1 MIKVRLL
8 SLFAIG
14 GLAVTLIFMIG
25 ALGGQADGQMDGPV
39 SAALPPFA
47 VLHSFNPNSGDG
59 SAINWSSLTLSG
71 TTLYG
76 TTADGGANGKGI
88 IFKFDTK
95 KNIETVLYS
104 FAGTGDGANPYG
116 SLTLVGT
123 TLYGMTTYGGANGKG
138 TIFKFDTKKNVE
150 TVLYNFGGTGDGAYP
165 QGSFTLVG
173 TTLYGMT
180 NSGGANDKGTIFEF
194 DTKKNVE
201 TVLYSFAGT
210 GDGAYPQGSFT
221 LVGTTLYGM
230 TNSGGANDKGTTY
243 TYGTI
248 FKFDTKKNIETVLH
262 SFGGTSDGA
271 DPTWSLTLSGTT
283 LYGMTWQGGT
293 SGWGTIFKFDTK
305 KNVETVL
312 YNFGGTSDGANPS
325 TSLILS
331 ETTLYGMTC
340 WGGAGATYHGNG
352 TVFAFDTKKNVQT
365 VLYNFRGT
373 SDGTNPFS
381 TSLALLGTTLY
392 GTTSIGG
399 ASGAGTIFSIPDL
412 PLSTI
417 SGTVESS
424 GLNPEVMDG
433 VTVTLSQSN
442 QTSQTL
448 SDSSGAYSF
457 NDLGPSRYTVT
468 PSLTGYTFTPKSASV
483 SVSGTN
489 LTENFTGAPITIS
502 GMVTFNDGPVTTDLT
517 MILSGKATETN
528 PAPSGAYA
536 FGPMMN
542 GSYKVRPALTAHPNP
557 VPQTT
562 PSSATVVIN
571 GKSVTQNFTYTTNA
585 TCFTAGCHVK

>member
-123 TLYGMTTYGGANGKG
+123 TLYGMTTYGGANG
-138 TIFKFDTKKNVE
+138 
-150 TVLYNFGGTGDGAYP
+150 
-165 QGSFTLVG
+165 
-173 TTLYGMT
+173 
-180 NSGGANDKGTIFEF
+180 KGTIFEF

>member
-88 IFKFDTK
+88 
-95 KNIETVLYS
+95 
-104 FAGTGDGANPYG
+104 
-116 SLTLVGT
+116 
-123 TLYGMTTYGGANGKG
+123 
-138 TIFKFDTKKNVE
+138 
-150 TVLYNFGGTGDGAYP
+150 
-165 QGSFTLVG
+165 
-173 TTLYGMT
+173 
-180 NSGGANDKGTIFEF
+180 
-194 DTKKNVE
+194 
-201 TVLYSFAGT
+201 
-210 GDGAYPQGSFT
+210 
-221 LVGTTLYGM
+221 
-230 TNSGGANDKGTTY
+230 
-243 TYGTI
+243 I